1 MFIDKS
7 VGWIREPLPGT
18 EEVKEVWHVADV
30 PKNDKFQYTH
40 FAHKIGFRLTSPSWF
55 FFFSSFLLACLSSL
69 LSFFFYRKDTLRI
82 GFCINIINESFLEER
97 QRAENRTRETK
108 NQKFTPRWFDLT
120 DEITSTPWGDIG
132 IYQYNGKY
140 TDTEIQQRARAVP
153 PMKWTSSI
161 EFNPWQYGNVSTE
174 SGNVS

>member
-1 MFIDKS
+1 MVMTNITTGDK
-7 VGWIREPLPGT
+7 
-18 EEVKEVWHVADV
+18 VWHVADV

-40 FAHKIGFRLTSPSWF
+40 FAHKIGFRLT
-55 FFFSSFLLACLSSL
+55 
-69 LSFFFYRKDTLRI
+69 
-82 GFCINIINESFLEER
+82 LEER